1 MPGGLQGLYSY
12 SYAKPEADM
21 KVATPSSELGP
32 LLAGVYDKLIEVE
45 ARMHEMKLISVALK
59 DTLDNIH
66 PDAHAVYE
74 VAYQHH
80 SQATAELHLKAL
92 AELKGIADS
101 LRAGW

>member
-1 MPGGLQGLYSY
+1 
-12 SYAKPEADM
+12 M
-21 KVATPSSELGP
+21 KLATPSSELGP
-32 LLAGVYDKLIEVE
+32 LLAAVYDKLVEVE
-45 ARMHEMKLISVALK
+45 TRMHEMKVMSVALK

-80 SQATAELHLKAL
+80 SQVTAELHLKTL